1 MYCGIDALAFLN
13 MPPEAERVRADDFI
27 TWVDRYLVFRDGLK
41 ISGIELYAA
50 RCAMVHT
57 YTVEAILHRTGKV
70 QRKIGYMDEALP
82 EIQGAAD
89 VRSLVLVSVRGLVDA
104 FGAGVQAFLKELAK
118 DDARRKTAANR
129 LLEMV
134 HEFPVSGQK

>member
-1 MYCGIDALAFLN
+1 
-13 MPPEAERVRADDFI
+13 
-27 TWVDRYLVFRDGLK
+27 
-41 ISGIELYAA
+41 
-50 RCAMVHT
+50 MVHT
-57 YTVEAILHRTGKV
+57 YAVEAILHRTGKV